1 MKKMLMIVVLMV
13 LAVSMVSAT
22 QFGVKA
28 GLVMSKFTED
38 FEGVEP
44 GVNTGLLFGAMIH
57 MPLPALPLT
66 IIGEAN
72 YIQKGSKFEE
82 SGDELFFNTNFIELT
97 ALAKYNI
104 LPMVGIYA
112 GPSWAFTA
120 TAEVEFNGVT
130 VDFKDEIKGSEMSL
144 NIGAQGKLGPILL
157 DGRYNMGLTD
167 MNDVSEWD
175 QNLKTSSFIIS
186 AGILF

>member
-1 MKKMLMIVVLMV
+1 MKKMLMIVILMV

-38 FEGVEP
+38 LEGVEP
-44 GVNTGLLFGAMIH
+44 GVNTGLLFGGMIH

-72 YIQKGSKFEE
+72 YIQKGAKYEALGEE
-82 SGDELFFNTNFIELT
+82 LLFNTNYIELT

-104 LPMVGIYA
+104 VPMVGIYA
-112 GPSWAFTA
+112 GPSWGFLAS
-120 TAEVEFNGVT
+120 AELEFDGET
-130 VDFKDEIKGSEMSL
+130 TDIKDDLKGSEMSL
-144 NIGAQGKLGPILL
+144 NIGAQGNLGPILL
-157 DGRYNMGLTD
+157 DGRFNMGLTD
-167 MNDVSEWD
+167 NSDED
-175 QNLKTSSFIIS
+175 FGAKLKTSTFIIS

>member
-1 MKKMLMIVVLMV
+1 MKKMLMIVILMI
-13 LAVSMVSAT
+13 LAVSMASAT

-72 YIQKGSKFEE
+72 YIQKGSQYEE
-82 SGDELFFNTNFIELT
+82 GGYELLFNTNYIELT

-112 GPSWAFTA
+112 GPSWGFVAS
-120 TAEVEFNGVT
+120 AEVEFDGET
-130 VDFKDEIKGSEMSL
+130 VDIKDDIKGSEMSL

-167 MNDVSEWD
+167 NSDTDDMAEK
-175 QNLKTSSFIIS
+175 LKTSTFIIS

>member
-1 MKKMLMIVVLMV
+1 MKKMLMIVFLMV

-57 MPLPALPLT
+57 MPLPVLPLT

-72 YIQKGSKFEE
+72 YIQKGSEYEE
-82 SGDELFFNTNFIELT
+82 SGDEVNFNTDYIELT

-112 GPSWAFTA
+112 GPSWGFITS
-120 TAEVEFNGVT
+120 AEVEYDGGT
-130 VDFKDEIKGSEMSL
+130 EDIKEYLKGSEMSL

-157 DGRYNMGLTD
+157 DGRYNMGL
-167 MNDVSEWD
+167 NDINDEPDWD
-175 QNLKTSSFIIS
+175 QNLKTSTFIIS